1 MRELLDKVLDKD
13 YPELGLRGL
22 PITVVEAGPRL
33 LGAFDP
39 SSSAAAVQAL
49 HRRDIDVRLGAVVD
63 HVQPDAVV
71 LRDGTRLPAGI
82 VVWAAGV
89 AASPLAAMLGT
100 ELERGRVKVE
110 SNLSLPG
117 HPEVFA
123 IGDIA
128 AVPGP
133 SGGALPQVAQP
144 AIQEGRHVAAEIVAA
159 IEHRPTTAFEYVDK
173 GSMATIGRNQAVVEF
188 PNGRHFHGWL
198 GWVMWLGLHIL
209 YLMGFRNRV
218 STLVNW
224 SWNYF
229 TYDRGARVL
238 ARTEGRR

>member
-1 MRELLDKVLDKD
+1 MRWS
-13 YPELGLRGL
+13 
-22 PITVVEAGPRL
+22 TT
-33 LGAFDP
+33 
-39 SSSAAAVQAL
+39 SSPTPWCCATAP
-49 HRRDIDVRLGAVVD
+49 GC
-63 HVQPDAVV
+63 
-71 LRDGTRLPAGI
+71 PAGI

-100 ELERGRVKVE
+100 PLERGRVTVE

-133 SGGALPQVAQP
+133 TGAPLPQVAQP
-144 AIQEGRHVAAEIVAA
+144 AIQAGRHVAAEIVAA
-159 IEHRPTTAFEYVDK
+159 LEQRGTTPFEYTDK

-224 SWNYF
+224 SWNYL

-238 ARTEGRR
+238 ARTSART